1 MKRLFD
7 RIVLMLNGV
16 ALILIGIALVDFVLH
31 PWAGDYNFNSPVFR
45 ALAILLLTPFTL
57 LVGLLIIR
65 RVPGN
70 IVGPLL
76 IVFSGTVAYGS
87 IREDIGPVLLSVFYY
102 YDLVFGWLALFLM
115 IAHFPNGTLYPP
127 GSSRW
132 IYRLLGFNIFI
143 NSFIFL
149 STDPLQIPSEMS
161 NPFLLP
167 ELQEY
172 AQLILVVGLL
182 FFLPILVLALVSP
195 VLRFRKG
202 NPLERQ
208 QIKWLAL
215 FAGVNAISVLLGL
228 IAYPMLTGGIVM
240 SPGTGAFAVFFYIGN
255 GLLPPAAIGISILR
269 YRLWDIDL
277 IIRRTLVY
285 SILTMILTLVYF
297 GSVAVLHELFQRLT
311 GEGQSPIVTVIS
323 TLGIA
328 ALFTPLRRY
337 IQERIDRRFYRQ
349 KYNAEKV
356 LAAFSASLR
365 ERIDVDNLEKSILE
379 VVTETMQPASSTLW
393 VHHSD
398 QQSSEGNFRLKSA
411 PIIS

>member
-45 ALAILLLTPFTL
+45 ALAILVLTPLTL
-57 LVGLLIIR
+57 LVGFLIIR

-76 IVFSGTVAYGS
+76 IVWSGTVAFGS
-87 IREDIGPVLLSVFYY
+87 IREDIGPVLLSIFHY

-115 IAHFPNGTLYPP
+115 ILHFPNGEIHPP
-127 GSSRW
+127 GAGRW
-132 IYRLLGFNIFI
+132 IYRLLGFNIFFT
-143 NSFIFL
+143 NLIFL
-149 STDPLQIPSEMS
+149 STDLLLIPSQIS
-161 NPFLLP
+161 NPFSIPVL
-167 ELQEY
+167 EDN
-172 AQLILVVGLL
+172 AQLILVIGLL
-182 FFLPILVLALVSP
+182 FFLPILVLALASP

-215 FAGVNAISVLLGL
+215 FAGVNAIYVLLGL
-228 IAYPMLTGGIVM
+228 IAYPLLTGGEVM
-240 SPGTGAFAVFFYIGN
+240 SPGTGAFAVFFYIVN

-277 IIRRTLVY
+277 FIRRTLVY
-285 SILTMILTLVYF
+285 SLLTVILTLIYI
-297 GSVAVLHELFQRLT
+297 GSVTVLHELFQRLT
-311 GEGQSPIVTVIS
+311 GEGQSPIVTVLS
-323 TLGIA
+323 TLAIA

-337 IQERIDRRFYRQ
+337 IQERIDRRFYRR

-365 ERIDVDNLEKSILE
+365 DKVDMDNLEKSILE
-379 VVTETMQPASSTLW
+379 VVIETMQPASSTLW
-393 VHHSD
+393 LHHS
-398 QQSSEGNFRLKSA
+398 EHNPVKA
-411 PIIS
+411 ISG